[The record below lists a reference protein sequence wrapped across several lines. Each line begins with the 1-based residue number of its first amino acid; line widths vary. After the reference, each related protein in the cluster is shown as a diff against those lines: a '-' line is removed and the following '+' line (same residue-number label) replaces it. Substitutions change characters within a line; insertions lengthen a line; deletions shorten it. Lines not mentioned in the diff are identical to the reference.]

1 MSCVQHSFSRPDV
14 PEDDRLDAVAAGEEA
29 VVLHDGGFVGA
40 DGVGDVRAFA
50 AFEHD
55 VFEGGVEGEV
65 VVEGVAVLAGDG
77 EEVCPDME
85 CVCMA
90 QMMSRKD

>member
-1 MSCVQHSFSRPDV
+1 M
-14 PEDDRLDAVAAGEEA
+14 
-29 VVLHDGGFVGA
+29 VLHDGGFVGA